1 MIIGIDMGHTLN
13 PGNYGAIGIKNES
26 EETRNVGNRV
36 IKYLEC
42 MGNTVVNVTVDYA
55 DTRQESLTERVRKAN
70 AQKLDLLVSLHF
82 NAFDGERNGSE
93 IYTYGGRKLPVAER
107 ILNNLSGLGFQNNG
121 VFDGSS
127 LYMIRRTY
135 APTILLEIAYIDSP
149 IDMEIYD
156 PELVAQA
163 IVRGITNREIPE
175 YCFNRSY
182 QDLYRVYDGNAFGR
196 SENLYMAY
204 DGNLCASS
212 RDLYRVVVSEALEY
226 EEADNIANEIENI
239 GYKTFIESID

>member
-13 PGNYGAIGIKNES
+13 PGNYGAIGLKNES

-42 MGNTVVNVTVDYA
+42 MGNTVVDVTVDYA
-55 DTRQESLTERVRKAN
+55 DTRQESLTERVRRAN

-82 NAFDGERNGSE
+82 NAFDGERHGSE
-93 IYTYGGRKLPVAER
+93 IYTYGGRQLPSAVR
-107 ILNNLSGLGFQNNG
+107 ILNNLSGLGFQNSG
-121 VFDGSS
+121 IFDGSS

-135 APTILLEIAYIDSP
+135 APTLLVEIAYIDSP

-175 YCFNRSY
+175 YCFNRCY
-182 QDLYRVYDGNAFGR
+182 DDLYRVYDGQECTD
-196 SENLYMAY
+196 SSDLYMAY
-204 DGNLCASS
+204 NGDLCTSS
-212 RDLYRVVVSEALEY
+212 RNLYRVVVSEALEY
-226 EEADNIANEIENI
+226 EDADNIANEIEDI